1 MTNVFQF
8 NEISNHIKNYVLS
21 ILLSTRKK
29 NVSAMAEEVDIT
41 KKQLYRIYQN
51 PKSHSEEIKDSLV
64 KIIKQNHSDSKPS
77 VFIVDPTII
86 RKWFAKNIDGLSSD
100 FDGVIQK
107 SKACLVP
114 VIAAWTNTKITIPFD
129 FKFWINEKFT
139 EVYKKKTDI
148 AQLLILEFVKTIK
161 TDYVTLD
168 GAFASKGMIEFFIKN
183 LIHFCM
189 RIPRNR
195 VVVSQKGVEAQLQ
208 NHPELKLKKNQRYKT
223 IRGTYKG
230 SKCFFT
236 AHKAYSKP
244 GRKPRIVFIVSDLN
258 ISPKEQAK
266 AYGIRWNIEKAFR
279 TMKQS
284 LGLSDCQCL
293 DSEKQRAHIFATF
306 LAYAKLEE
314 KKSNKAK
321 SPEAVLKIIRRRKPS
336 ESCKRS
342 LLGTEYY
349 A

>member
-1 MTNVFQF
+1 MTNVFNL
-8 NEISNHIKNYVLS
+8 NEISKHIKNYILS
-21 ILLSTRKK
+21 ILLSTQKK
-29 NVSAMAEEVDIT
+29 NFSAMSREVDIT
-41 KKQLYRIYQN
+41 KKELSKIYQR
-51 PKSHSEEIKDSLV
+51 PKNYSEEIKDSLV
-64 KIIKQNHSDSKPS
+64 KIIKQNQSDSKPS
-77 VFIVDPTII
+77 VLIIDPTII
-86 RKWFAKNIDGLSSD
+86 RKWFAKNIDGLSQD
-100 FDGVIQK
+100 FDGVIRR

-114 VIAAWTNTKITIPFD
+114 VIAAWTNTKITVPFD

-139 EVYKKKTDI
+139 EAYKKKTEI
-148 AQLLILEFVKTIK
+148 AQLLILEFVEIIN

-168 GAFASKGMIEFFIKN
+168 GAFASTGMINFFIKN

-189 RIPRNR
+189 RMPRNR
-195 VVVSQKGVEAQLQ
+195 VIISEKGVKAQLQ
-208 NHPELKLKKNQRYKT
+208 NHPELSLTKNQCYKT
-223 IRGTYKG
+223 ISGFYKG

-236 AHKAYSKP
+236 AHKAYSKT

-293 DSEKQRAHIFATF
+293 DSEKQTVHILSTF
-306 LAYAKLEE
+306 LAYTKLEQ
-314 KKSNKAK
+314 KKNRQMK
-321 SPEAVLKIIRRRKPS
+321 SPELVLKIIRHVKLAKLA
-336 ESCKRS
+336 KRS
-342 LLGTEYY
+342 LIEVDNY